1 MFKGISWATAPILIR
16 ASLAGLLGSPLVM
29 QGAEEA
35 LGVPSL
41 SIGSEDIM
49 RLATAGDGLEV

>member
-1 MFKGISWATAPILIR
+1 
-16 ASLAGLLGSPLVM
+16 M